1 MAYDRTV
8 AMRYAREW
16 ALKRNP
22 ALYNFDNNGGDCT
35 NFISQCLR
43 AGGLKQN
50 YAPVVGWFY
59 ISQNNRA
66 PAWTSVENLHKYLI
80 NFNVAK
86 EVPIYMTAVG
96 DVIQLSFDGTT
107 FGHSLIVTETG
118 DVPSI
123 NNIKICTH
131 TEDALDRHLRT
142 YIYAAMR
149 VIHING

>member
-1 MAYDRTV
+1 MDYDRIEAV
-8 AMRYAREW
+8 RYAREW

-35 NFISQCLR
+35 NFVSQALR

-50 YAPVVGWFY
+50 YTKDVGWFY

-66 PAWTSVENLHKYLI
+66 AAWTGVEHLYKYLI
-80 NFNVAK
+80 NFGIGK
-86 EVPIYMTAVG
+86 IVPIYSAAIG
-96 DVIQLSFDGTT
+96 DIIQLSFDGIT
-107 FGHSLIVTETG
+107 FGHSLIITETG
-118 DVPSI
+118 DVPSV

-142 YIYAAMR
+142 YIYAALR
-149 VIHING
+149 VIHII